1 MVSYGRLQVG
11 RYVPRGV
18 LILVVVED
26 GLVPKLMVANQ
37 HRITYL
43 NPCCS
48 GRRSSTYRSHLHKR
62 QMLCLNPYCSGRRSS
77 TYRSHLHKRQ
87 MLCLNPYCSGRWSRT
102 HSPSRNGSSRSVLIL
117 IVVDD
122 GLVLKKAVWAMFQVK
137 SLNPYCSGRW
147 SRTLLTANVR
157 CSTLV
162 S

>member
-1 MVSYGRLQVG
+1 MS
-11 RYVPRGV
+11 
-18 LILVVVED
+18 
-26 GLVPKLMVANQ
+26 
-37 HRITYL
+37 
-43 NPCCS
+43 
-48 GRRSSTYRSHLHKR
+48 
-62 QMLCLNPYCSGRRSS
+62 LNPYC
-77 TYRSHLHKRQ
+77 
-87 MLCLNPYCSGRWSRT
+87 NGRWLRT
-102 HSPSRNGSSRSVLIL
+102 ANAFTVTISVSLVLIL